1 MPRFLRSLFGR
12 LLLLAVGLSLLTR
25 NVTFEKPKSASASD
39 TEEKTL
45 SSAVV
50 SSKILPAWKQFQENR
65 SIALMH
71 VGKGGGLS
79 LRAMTSLK
87 CRLPRNQVTIQS
99 IQTCIVDSF
108 GSSSTTNPKSNPL
121 ALQTIFYAHMRS
133 IPADEMNAAT
143 SWLIA
148 LRNPIDRLISAYQYS
163 HPANCQDATLLP
175 NSTKGCINH
184 FILNKQ
190 QPTQPK
196 NEQQLTQVFVH
207 CFPNADMETFAL
219 AAIQSNDDCSRL
231 ARAYVQGNGPI
242 FPIPHLQYNYQH
254 YASKVLDVYDADYK
268 KEFFGIRTEH
278 LSEDFQNLNE
288 MLGGP
293 KANSISQGESVK
305 LTHGSESFQKETQ
318 ISLTPVTYTMLCCVM
333 QQELAIYR
341 DWMYRLWNLD
351 KETKYSNIHWLSLKC
366 GAIKEGTEVVKS
378 WSTLRETWELWSTTT
393 CSFIHD
399 G

>member
-1 MPRFLRSLFGR
+1 MPRFLRSLFGLI
-12 LLLLAVGLSLLTR
+12 LLLVVVLAVGLSLLARKTSL
-25 NVTFEKPKSASASD
+25 EIPKSESKSASG
-39 TEEKTL
+39 TKEK
-45 SSAVV
+45 SSSSSTVV
-50 SSKILPAWKQFQENR
+50 SSKSPPTWKQFQENR
-65 SIALMH
+65 SIALIH

-190 QPTQPK
+190 QPTQTK
-196 NEQQLTQVFVH
+196 NEQQLAQLFVH
-207 CFPNADMETFAL
+207 CFPNADMKL
-219 AAIQSNDDCSRL
+219 LHWRL
-231 ARAYVQGNGPI
+231 YEPMTIVLVWQGPTYKATVLSSLPPI
-242 FPIPHLQYNYQH
+242 
-254 YASKVLDVYDADYK
+254 YDTTMNTMHPRYWMSTMQMTK
-268 KEFFGIRTEH
+268 RNSLE
-278 LSEDFQNLNE
+278 SEQNIC
-288 MLGGP
+288 P
-293 KANSISQGESVK
+293 KI
-305 LTHGSESFQKETQ
+305 FR
-318 ISLTPVTYTMLCCVM
+318 I
-333 QQELAIYR
+333 
-341 DWMYRLWNLD
+341 
-351 KETKYSNIHWLSLKC
+351 
-366 GAIKEGTEVVKS
+366 
-378 WSTLRETWELWSTTT
+378 
-393 CSFIHD
+393 
-399 G
+399 